1 MLTPMSLQTILFLS
15 VVLIATA
22 ILHGYVGWRLIHRA
36 PLQRQGRRRAW
47 AAVVLLGVT
56 QPAALIGRNVVGPS
70 PLTDGVVHITYV
82 LLGFVVLTFLLLL
95 GRDLLWWTTRALD
108 RAHGKLRR
116 KPRLVPEDISRR
128 HAILHGLN
136 LGVVG
141 ASAAGTVYGYA
152 EARRLAT
159 VVDVEVP
166 IRDLS
171 PALDGFTIAQISDIH
186 IGPTLKGGWLRGVV
200 EKVNA
205 LDADLVA
212 VTGDLVDG
220 SVAYLGADVAP
231 LGELKGKHGAFFV
244 TGNHEYFSGA
254 EPWIAEVRRLGLD
267 VLLNE
272 HRVLT
277 HEGTGGQGRVLVAGV
292 TDWHAER
299 RMPEHKCDPV
309 KAAEGAPST
318 DVRLL
323 LAHQPGT
330 LSAAREVRCGP
341 EQRAFDLML
350 SGHTHGGQ
358 FVPWNLFVSLAHPV
372 NAGLAPFDTSGGRL
386 WVYVNQGTGYWGP
399 PQRLGVPA
407 EITRLTLHRA

>member
-1 MLTPMSLQTILFLS
+1 MLRAMSLQM
-15 VVLIATA
+15 VVFIVIVLLATA

-36 PLQRQGRRRAW
+36 PLSAQGRKRAW
-47 AAVVLLGVT
+47 AGVVLLGAA
-56 QPAALIGRNVVGPS
+56 QPASIIGRNVIGHS
-70 PLTDGVVHITYV
+70 PVTDAIVHVTYV
-82 LLGFVVLTFLLLL
+82 LLGFVVLTFMMLL
-95 GRDLLWWTTRALD
+95 GRDLLWWGTRALD
-108 RAHGKLRR
+108 RAHGKLRS
-116 KPRLVPEDISRR
+116 KPNLVPADISRR

-141 ASAAGTVYGYA
+141 ASAAGTIYGYA
-152 EARRLAT
+152 EARKLAT
-159 VVDVEVP
+159 VIDVDVP
-166 IRDLS
+166 IRDLW

-186 IGPTLKGGWLRGVV
+186 IGPTLKGGWLRGIV

-205 LDADLVA
+205 LDADIVA

-272 HRVLT
+272 HRVID
-277 HEGTGGQGRVLVAGV
+277 HDGGKGQGKVLLAGV

-299 RMPEHKCDPV
+299 RMPEHKCDPA
-309 KAAEGAPST
+309 KAAEGAPAT

-341 EQRAFDLML
+341 EGRAFDLML

-358 FVPWNLFVSLAHPV
+358 FIPWNVFVSLAHPV
-372 NAGLAPFDTSGGRL
+372 NAGLAPFETPGGQL

-407 EITRLTLHRA
+407 EITKLTLRRA